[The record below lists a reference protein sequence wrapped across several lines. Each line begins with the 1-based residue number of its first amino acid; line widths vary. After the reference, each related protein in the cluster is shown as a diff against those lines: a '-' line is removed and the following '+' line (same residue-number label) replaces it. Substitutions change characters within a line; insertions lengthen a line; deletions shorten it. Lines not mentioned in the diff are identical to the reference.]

1 MQTVALGMSI
11 NGIPLNSN
19 STSKLPFSSRLSRS
33 NDQPFLSHPHNSG
46 MRCRASQ
53 VAEFFPTVSPDIVVR
68 EAKLE
73 DSWEVAE
80 THCSSFF
87 PEYSFP
93 LDFLLRIN
101 RMLATSTLST
111 FTIPNGC
118 QRTCLVAVIGSSG
131 DDTFLFGNEDFEV
144 GGRDSRSVDKGY
156 VVGILTVDTM
166 ANFLPRKGPHRQRR
180 TKIAYISN
188 VAVRERFRQKGV
200 AKRLV
205 AKAEA
210 QARSWGCHAIALH
223 YDINNPAAT
232 NLYTGQGYRCIKV
245 PEGAK
250 WPQPKTAPD
259 VQFRFMM
266 KRLSTRT

>member
-1 MQTVALGMSI
+1 
-11 NGIPLNSN
+11 
-19 STSKLPFSSRLSRS
+19 
-33 NDQPFLSHPHNSG
+33 
-46 MRCRASQ
+46 
-53 VAEFFPTVSPDIVVR
+53 
-68 EAKLE
+68 
-73 DSWEVAE
+73 
-80 THCSSFF
+80 
-87 PEYSFP
+87 
-93 LDFLLRIN
+93 
-101 RMLATSTLST
+101 
-111 FTIPNGC
+111 
-118 QRTCLVAVIGSSG
+118 
-131 DDTFLFGNEDFEV
+131 
-144 GGRDSRSVDKGY
+144 
-156 VVGILTVDTM
+156 
-166 ANFLPRKGPHRQRR
+166 
-180 TKIAYISN
+180 

-232 NLYTGQGYRCIKV
+232 KLYIGQGYRCIKV